1 MYTFKRHRLC
11 WLGGLFVFADVC
23 DVLAP
28 SFVWSPSH
36 PQNDSEAD
44 IKMRRLRLREVDFLQ
59 VTWLLGG
66 EAGIWCQVCVSSNRG
81 LFHWEWHTSSQVAG
95 FLCLYPL
102 SGGSPP
108 QWVDLVVKKTGGKGM
123 FGSGG
128 KRMVGS
134 GGKRMVG
141 LGQTQLCQWTS
152 CSKCLSY
159 HRWLLFSK
167 DGFLKKK

>member
-1 MYTFKRHRLC
+1 MFLHLPLC
-11 WLGGLFVFADVC
+11 D
-23 DVLAP
+23 
-28 SFVWSPSH
+28 SPSH

-44 IKMRRLRLREVDFLQ
+44 IKMRRLSLREVDFLQ

-66 EAGIWCQVCVSSNRG
+66 EAGIWRQVCVSSNCG
-81 LFHWEWHTSSQVAG
+81 LFHWEWRTSSQVAG
-95 FLCLYPL
+95 FLRLYPS

-123 FGSGG
+123 VGSGG

-152 CSKCLSY
+152 CSVFVLPPVTFIFKGWVFEEEIGPMEESV
-159 HRWLLFSK
+159 
-167 DGFLKKK
+167 